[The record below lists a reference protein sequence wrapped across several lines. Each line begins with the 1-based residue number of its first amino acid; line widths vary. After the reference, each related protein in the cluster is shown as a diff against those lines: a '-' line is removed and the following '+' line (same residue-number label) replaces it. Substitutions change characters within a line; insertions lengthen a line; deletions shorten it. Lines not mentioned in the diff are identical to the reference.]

1 MLMEVAR
8 LEGVFI
14 SVGGQLG
21 ASLVTRCLVV
31 QVSLQSAVIVRAF
44 INLRA
49 GVQILEDMI
58 VREKLQ
64 S

>member
-8 LEGVFI
+8 LEVVFI

-21 ASLVTRCLVV
+21 ASLVTQCLVV
-31 QVSLQSAVIVRAF
+31 QVSLRSAVIVRAF
-44 INLRA
+44 IDLRA

-58 VREKLQ
+58 VREKQ

>member
-1 MLMEVAR
+1 MEVAR
-8 LEGVFI
+8 LEVVFI
-14 SVGGQLG
+14 SVRGQIG
-21 ASLVTRCLVV
+21 ASLVTQCLVV

-44 INLRA
+44 IDLRA

-58 VREKLQ
+58 VREKQ